1 MLVDPPIF
9 VGVAFLRG
17 NPGRIWDRVI
27 MDTTSGPFVHT
38 EFFLQR
44 GQDVRFYTA
53 ANLVGERF
61 RASSGFMPSARM
73 HKLPDPTQWEV
84 VKYPVTREGY
94 MLAYSLVLQLL
105 ALQLP
110 YNARDLWQCC
120 FSFMLPFEKDLDCD
134 RFETWRPSGV
144 FCSQVCLLLLRRLQG
159 QGVLAGLPVHSVN
172 SRGCSPNALHR
183 LLLLQKKDTNQCR
196 GTRAAP
202 KCIPSS

>member
-1 MLVDPPIF
+1 MLLEPPACV

-17 NPGRIWDRVI
+17 NPARIWDRVI
-27 MDTTSGPFVHT
+27 MDATAGPFVHT

-44 GQDVRFYTA
+44 GEDVRFYTA

-61 RASSGFMPSARM
+61 RSASGFMPSARARR
-73 HKLPDPTQWEV
+73 LPDPAQWDV
-84 VKYPVTREGY
+84 VRYPVTHQGY

-110 YNARDLWQCC
+110 YNARDLWQCY
-120 FSFMLPFEKDLDCD
+120 FSFMLPFEKDLDCT

-144 FCSQVCLLLLRRLQG
+144 FCSQVCLLLLRRLQA

-183 LLLLQKKDTNQCR
+183 LLHGPEKKGTNQCR
-196 GTRAAP
+196 GTRATP
-202 KCIPSS
+202 